1 MHQWVH
7 ILLYLLEMTLAVTHA
22 NTEYLVRQK
31 ERITM
36 FEFMLIILVGIQLSV
51 VFLHQPFC
59 LPRLPQNHLTYRV
72 DLQIKL
78 YEDPHVQKRS
88 GFLSVE
94 LVVVKLE
101 NDNGHQMFLSDE
113 SITMPRVNV
122 VGHVNS
128 IYTERVLLLD
138 QVVPLCHIFFEQI
151 IAMVQY

>member
-1 MHQWVH
+1 M
-7 ILLYLLEMTLAVTHA
+7 
-22 NTEYLVRQK
+22 
-31 ERITM
+31 
-36 FEFMLIILVGIQLSV
+36 
-51 VFLHQPFC
+51 
-59 LPRLPQNHLTYRV
+59 
-72 DLQIKL
+72 
-78 YEDPHVQKRS
+78 QKRS
-88 GFLSVE
+88 GFLSEE

-101 NDNGHQMFLSDE
+101 NDNGHQMSLSDK